1 MSGTPA
7 GWYAAPHANNELRY
21 WDGSRWLESPPPV
34 DGPQPSPSPSMG
46 DGSNATSV
54 ATATYTQ
61 APSAPAYPGSVPAG
75 TRGLALA
82 ALIVGIGA
90 FVIGWIPWLG
100 LLLGIAAVALSVVAL
115 IKHQSK
121 VMSLFG
127 LVLGGLAMLT
137 GLVMTI
143 GFMAV
148 VNAPSTPVAA
158 ASPAVEAEQSPVAK
172 EPESP
177 AEEPVAEDPAP
188 PQPAAE
194 PAAPTADGSAERP
207 YPQPYV
213 AVGLLGGEKYSL
225 TGRLVDANAG
235 GLVSEWNQFNSPAPS
250 GFKYVVVELTMT
262 GIDPDGVEPSLA
274 EWDLSLATVEGNQY
288 SSESV
293 VFGEG
298 MPQMWEGPTLYPG
311 NSFTGYTAYVVP
323 EAAQSFMLHDNGN
336 YISF

>member
-1 MSGTPA
+1 MSETPA

-34 DGPQPSPSPSMG
+34 NGPQPSTSPSRG
-46 DGSNATSV
+46 DSSIATSA

-61 APSAPAYPGSVPAG
+61 APSAPAYPEDAPA
-75 TRGLALA
+75 TRKNLALA
-82 ALIVGIGA
+82 GLMVGIGA
-90 FVIGWIPWLG
+90 FVIGWLPWLG
-100 LLLGIAAVALSVVAL
+100 LLLGIAAVALSIFAL

-121 VMSLFG
+121 VMAIIG

-137 GLVMTI
+137 GLVTTI
-143 GFMAV
+143 GFMAA
-148 VNAPSTPVAA
+148 VNSQPTPVAA
-158 ASPAVEAEQSPVAK
+158 ASPAAET
-172 EPESP
+172 EESP
-177 AEEPVAEDPAP
+177 AAPEPEPQVEEPVAEESAP

-213 AVGLLGGEKYSL
+213 AGGLFGGEKYSL

-235 GLVSEWNQFNSPAPS
+235 GLVNDWNQFNSPAPS

-274 EWDLSLATVEGNQY
+274 EWDLSLATAEGNQY

-293 VFGEG
+293 IFGDG

-323 EAAQSFMLHDNGN
+323 ESAQSFMLHDNGN

>member
-7 GWYAAPHANNELRY
+7 GWYAAPHANNEPRY

-34 DGPQPSPSPSMG
+34 SGPQPSPSPATG
-46 DGSNATSV
+46 NGSIAMSA

-61 APSAPAYPGSVPAG
+61 APNAPAYPGNAPAKPKS
-75 TRGLALA
+75 LALA
-82 ALIVGIGA
+82 ALLVGICA
-90 FVIGWIPWLG
+90 FIIGWIPWLG
-100 LLLGIAAVALSVVAL
+100 LLLGVAAVALSIFAL
-115 IKHQSK
+115 VKHQSK
-121 VMSLFG
+121 VMGIFG

-143 GFMAV
+143 SFMNV
-148 VNAPSTPVAA
+148 VTAPARPVAA
-158 ASPAVEAEQSPVAK
+158 ASPAAEAVEPPATQQP
-172 EPESP
+172 EPP
-177 AEEPVAEDPAP
+177 AEEAVAEESAP
-188 PQPAAE
+188 SRPAAE
-194 PAAPTADGSAERP
+194 PAAPSADGSAERP

-213 AVGLLGGEKYSL
+213 AVGLFGGEKYSL
-225 TGRLVDANAG
+225 TGRIVDANAG
-235 GLVSEWNQFNSPAPS
+235 GLVNDWNQFNSPAPS

-274 EWDLSLATVEGNQY
+274 EWDLSLATAEGNQY

-293 VFGEG
+293 VFGDG

-323 EAAQSFMLHDNGN
+323 ETAQSFMLHDNGN